1 MQISKH
7 TSTTGEMLRQKLCNF
22 IGWLQSLDV
31 PVDDTT
37 LHSLPDTLI
46 VVAVQ
51 DTLLE
56 HKELVAQRD
65 LDNLLRVIP
74 TDTDASI
81 QKAVSAFH
89 ARQQH
94 ADTRLSAEA
103 LDKFWRY
110 LDLFIL
116 LVE

>member
-1 MQISKH
+1 MSDTKTH
-7 TSTTGEMLRQKLCNF
+7 TTGEMLRIKISNF

-37 LHSLPDTLI
+37 IHALPETLI
-46 VVAVQ
+46 VAAVQ

-74 TDTDASI
+74 KDTDASI
-81 QKAVSAFH
+81 QKAVAAFH
-89 ARQQH
+89 ERQQH
-94 ADTRLSAEA
+94 ADTRLSDQS

-110 LDLFIL
+110 LELFIL